1 MNGMTDMEFTLI
13 ILGVCE
19 LAGVYFVWRLW
30 RSHCGRSLGF
40 RIFWSVLLL
49 VPVLGIIFYGITAN
63 DPSEKPGWPDENNQ
77 GWGDY
82 PSDHPT

>member
-1 MNGMTDMEFTLI
+1 MKPALMVL
-13 ILGVCE
+13 VACE
-19 LAGVYFVWRLW
+19 LVGLYLIWRLW
-30 RSHCGRSLGF
+30 QLKCNRSIGF

-49 VPVLGIIFYGITAN
+49 VPVLGVIFYGLAVN

-82 PSDHPT
+82 PPGEHRP